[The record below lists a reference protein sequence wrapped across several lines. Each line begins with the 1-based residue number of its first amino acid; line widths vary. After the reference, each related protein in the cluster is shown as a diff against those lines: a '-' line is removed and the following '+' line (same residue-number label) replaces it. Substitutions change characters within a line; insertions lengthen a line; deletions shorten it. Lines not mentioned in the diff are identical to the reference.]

1 MNLNE
6 INKRSCFWYF
16 RHLISVQLVFNI
28 YICMSTFSYLHL
40 HISHLHIYIS
50 GLEASDTQVEYSV
63 IQTFR
68 FLIQILQFLGRLFP
82 EKKTLAISTSSFKWN
97 YFLNTMTVRVIESP
111 LYNYFDVLVLSLTG
125 KTMLTL
131 LIDYSSKQQV
141 SVYNNDCWSF
151 YKPKQ

>member
-68 FLIQILQFLGRLFP
+68 FLIQILQFLGRLLP
-82 EKKTLAISTSSFKWN
+82 EKNSLHLELFHEIKLFSHYHGSSSHRESTAYSFRRISSLFNRWN
-97 YFLNTMTVRVIESP
+97 YAHITDRLFFKT
-111 LYNYFDVLVLSLTG
+111 TG
-125 KTMLTL
+125 F
-131 LIDYSSKQQV
+131 
-141 SVYNNDCWSF
+141 CF
-151 YKPKQ
+151 